1 MTTAAQPVDTADRLS
16 VTLFV
21 ALALHALLILG
32 VTFSIDPPDKVAP
45 TLNITLATH
54 KSQAAPENADYL
66 AQFNQEASGTLEKA
80 EQLTSEQQ
88 AQISDTE
95 IRDINPQ
102 PQLRASTPVLR
113 TMEVV
118 DSSGR
123 NPRKVAENID
133 PQEQQEVEIRDGEQV
148 DQLQISAEIASL
160 RAKLD
165 QQRQQY
171 AKKPRVRRITSVATK
186 ASYDAEYLH
195 KWSNKV
201 EFVGNRNYPQEAL
214 KNNLFG
220 NLRLAAVIL
229 PNGTIERVEIL
240 KSSGHRILDDAARQ
254 IVQLASPFA
263 PFPPE
268 IRQQADQLEIIRTWH
283 FEITGVSTTN

>member
-1 MTTAAQPVDTADRLS
+1 M
-16 VTLFV
+16 
-21 ALALHALLILG
+21 
-32 VTFSIDPPDKVAP
+32 
-45 TLNITLATH
+45 
-54 KSQAAPENADYL
+54 
-66 AQFNQEASGTLEKA
+66 
-80 EQLTSEQQ
+80 
-88 AQISDTE
+88 
-95 IRDINPQ
+95 
-102 PQLRASTPVLR
+102 
-113 TMEVV
+113 
-118 DSSGR
+118 
-123 NPRKVAENID
+123 
-133 PQEQQEVEIRDGEQV
+133 
-148 DQLQISAEIASL
+148 
-160 RAKLD
+160 
-165 QQRQQY
+165 
-171 AKKPRVRRITSVATK
+171 RRITSVATK

>member
-16 VTLFV
+16 FTLFV